1 MPRIMIAD
9 DDVTIQ
15 MELEEFLD
23 YMNYDV
29 VGVADNGDMAVTMA
43 RDLKP
48 DLILMDV
55 VMPGGI
61 DGISAAQEIKEE
73 LDAAVVFIT
82 GFGDPEYIERA
93 KLVEP
98 FGYVMKPFD
107 EKEISA
113 AVEIALYKRETELKL
128 IKAHEDLE
136 RANLILHEEIA
147 TRKKTERAARESEKL
162 YRNIFEKNKAMKW
175 LVDPASGKIIDANPA
190 ACEFYQYRYEEMT
203 KLSLWDVN
211 LLGEAE
217 MKKLLKNAES
227 DEQTEFVFKHRRAS
241 GEIRTVQIYTGAIE
255 SGGKNLLHS
264 IIIDITDRQRAEETL
279 RTIKDKYQGLAESIS
294 DVFFAMD
301 KNLRYTYWNKASE
314 KLTGIPSEKAV
325 GKTLM
330 EVFPDNEAR
339 EQVRKL
345 YLRAIETEKPKQL
358 IVKYPGNEQLVHEIS
373 AYPTIEGV
381 SVFVKDITEQKRL
394 EEEKESFMRL

>member
-15 MELEEFLD
+15 MELEEYLD
-23 YMNYDV
+23 HMNYNV

-162 YRNIFEKNKAMKW
+162 YRNIFEKNKAMK
-175 LVDPASGKIIDANPA
+175 
-190 ACEFYQYRYEEMT
+190 
-203 KLSLWDVN
+203 
-211 LLGEAE
+211 
-217 MKKLLKNAES
+217 
-227 DEQTEFVFKHRRAS
+227 
-241 GEIRTVQIYTGAIE
+241 
-255 SGGKNLLHS
+255 
-264 IIIDITDRQRAEETL
+264 
-279 RTIKDKYQGLAESIS
+279 
-294 DVFFAMD
+294 
-301 KNLRYTYWNKASE
+301 
-314 KLTGIPSEKAV
+314 
-325 GKTLM
+325 
-330 EVFPDNEAR
+330 
-339 EQVRKL
+339 
-345 YLRAIETEKPKQL
+345 
-358 IVKYPGNEQLVHEIS
+358 
-373 AYPTIEGV
+373 
-381 SVFVKDITEQKRL
+381 
-394 EEEKESFMRL
+394 